1 MNNRANR
8 NKDIEP
14 DEIFL
19 DSSNLSSLDT
29 QQFEGWIERPISKK
43 VILLTFFFFVAV
55 ITLFSWKVWVL
66 QIKNG
71 ETLARRSER
80 NSLKKV
86 PFPPD
91 RGLIY
96 DRNNKLLAWNTSEG
110 RIYYENQGL
119 HGILGYLGYP
129 NKEELELV
137 NNPKEMVG
145 RDGVEKVFNNI
156 LRGQDGIKIVEVDAF
171 GEIQSEGIFNPGIKG
186 EDVHLSVD
194 AELSSEFYKEISD
207 LAFEKGFQGGAAVMM
222 DIKSGEVL
230 AMTSFPEYNSNAIV
244 RKDEK
249 KILEYLKDER
259 MPFLN
264 RNTQGLYLPGSI
276 MKPIFALAALNE
288 EIIDP
293 NKEIYSAGLISIPNP
308 YNPDKPTIF
317 RDWKAHGWTNMKKAL
332 AVSSDVYFYSIGGGY
347 EGQKGMGI
355 ANIEKYSRLFGIG
368 TTTGFEIGPEEVGN
382 IPSPSWKAEVFG
394 GEKWTIGNT
403 YHSAIG
409 QYGFQITP
417 IQAVRMTAAI
427 ANDGELVSP
436 TILLK
441 KDTTSNKSTSLIDIP
456 KEKFTII
463 KEGMRLTVTEGTSQ
477 GISFPI
483 PKIAAKTG
491 TAELGAAKKYVNSWN
506 IGFFPYESPRY
517 AYAVVLEKG
526 PVANTVG
533 GVYIMNKV
541 INWMIV
547 NRPEYINVELDPG
560 VKFGNEP

>member
-1 MNNRANR
+1 MNNRSNR

-29 QQFEGWIERPISKK
+29 QQFEGWIEKPISKK
-43 VILLTFFFFVAV
+43 VILLTFFFFVT
-55 ITLFSWKVWVL
+55 IILLFSWKVWAL
-66 QIKNG
+66 QIKDG
-71 ETLARRSER
+71 ENLARRSER

-96 DRNNKLLAWNTSEG
+96 DRNEKLLAWNTEEG
-110 RIYYENQGL
+110 RAYYEL
-119 HGILGYLGYP
+119 SGIHSVLGYLGYP
-129 NKEELELV
+129 NKDEIELV

-145 RDGVEKVFNNI
+145 RDGVERVFNNI
-156 LRGQDGIKIVEVDAF
+156 LRGQDGVKIVEVDAL
-171 GEIQSEGIFNPGIKG
+171 GEIQSEGVFNPGIKG
-186 EDVHLSVD
+186 SDIYLSVD
-194 AELSSEFYKEISD
+194 VELSNEFYKEISD

-222 DIKSGEVL
+222 DINSGEVI
-230 AMTSFPEYNSNAIV
+230 AMTSFPEYDSNAIV
-244 RKDEK
+244 DKNEK
-249 KILEYLKDER
+249 KISEYLNDDR

-288 EIIDP
+288 EIIVP
-293 NKEIYSAGLISIPNP
+293 EKEIYSAGSISIPNP

-317 RDWKAHGWTNMKKAL
+317 KDWKAHGYTNMQKAL

-347 EGQKGMGI
+347 EGQRGMGI

-368 TTTGFEIGPEEVGN
+368 TPTGFEIGPEEIGN
-382 IPSPSWKAEVFG
+382 IPSPSWKANVFN

-417 IQAVRMTAAI
+417 LQAVRMIAAI
-427 ANDGELVSP
+427 ANDGKLVTP

-441 KDTTSNKSTSLIDIP
+441 KNDTSERASSLIDIP
-456 KEKFTII
+456 KEKFNIV
-463 KEGMRLTVTEGTSQ
+463 KEGMRMAVTEGTSQ
-477 GISFPI
+477 GISFPN

-491 TAELGAAKKYVNSWN
+491 TAELGASKKYVNSWN
-506 IGFFPYESPRY
+506 VGFFPYEKPKY

-526 PVANTVG
+526 PVTNTVG

-541 INWMIV
+541 INWMIQ
-547 NRPEYINVELDPG
+547 NRPEYTNPHIDTIDKNI
-560 VKFGNEP
+560 